1 MICEKCNYTTKNW
14 YIFKQHLECH
24 KDKFCPRCNK
34 QIFASEKLSA
44 SHVLKNHLRHC
55 KPKESKP
62 DPLVCDKCGRKFNCR
77 QSKSAHK
84 KVCGMV
90 FKCNACETI
99 FSTKRRLTL
108 HKCPNFQLPNIQLI
122 MYPKILQAKCDL
134 QNLQP

>member
-24 KDKFCPRCNK
+24 KEKFCPRCNK

-44 SHVLKNHLRHC
+44 SKLLGNHLRHC

-62 DPLVCDKCGRKFNCR
+62 DPLVCDRCGRKFNCR

-90 FKCNACETI
+90 FKCDACQTI
-99 FSTKRRLTL
+99 FPTKRRLTL
-108 HKCPNFQLPNIQLI
+108 HKCPNFQLPTI
-122 MYPKILQAKCDL
+122 
-134 QNLQP
+134 